1 MKKIVVIIVLLC
13 AVLNVFADPYVVH
26 TTSSARVTHISSGF
40 GMAQAPIAS
49 MSSTSSH
56 RYNATTNYGVR
67 YACSSESTPAIRG
80 IRTVASSVTGGVTT
94 YEAESSHK
102 GHIRKVILPD
112 VCDHCDFQP
121 NADGDFECIYC
132 HATLENGCE
141 CTPDCHC
148 PIVFDWQVVLF
159 LSVLAC
165 AHIIYKETKK
175 SRA

>member
-26 TTSSARVTHISSGF
+26 TTSSARVTRISSGF

-56 RYNATTNYGVR
+56 RYNATANYGVR

-112 VCDHCDFQP
+112 VCDHCDFKL
-121 NADGDFECIYC
+121 NADGDYECIYC
-132 HATLENGCE
+132 HAILENGCE

-148 PIVFDWQVVLF
+148 PIEFDWKALLF
-159 LSVLAC
+159 LTAAAGVYLA
-165 AHIIYKETKK
+165 KKTKK